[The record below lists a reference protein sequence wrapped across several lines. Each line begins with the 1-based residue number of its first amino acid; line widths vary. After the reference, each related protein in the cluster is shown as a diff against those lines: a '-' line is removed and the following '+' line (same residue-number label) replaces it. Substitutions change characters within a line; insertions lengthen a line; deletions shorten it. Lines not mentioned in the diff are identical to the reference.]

1 MIKVTCAIIRNE
13 EEEILVVQRSESSD
27 HPLKWE
33 FPGGKLKEGE
43 TAEECIIREI
53 MEELSLEVVII
64 SRLADVEYNYGI
76 KHILLMPFVCDTL
89 DDLPVLYEH
98 VDFKWLEPSEL
109 LNLDYSEADGIV
121 AEDYLKNINAY
132 EYKNVTGV
140 VEDHTAADDE
150 DLKTLVSGIMGR
162 KEAEW
167 IANSAVENPVIF
179 RKLIDYSFS
188 DDDKL
193 AFRSSW
199 ILAKVCDKEP
209 AIIYPYLSE
218 IVETLKNLNNESAQR
233 SLLRIISLSEMNK
246 LSKKHHGLLTDHC
259 FEALKSNFSSIAIKA
274 YSMEILYKLSK
285 IYPGLVH
292 ELSATINMLQGEG
305 SAGIIARGRMILRK
319 LAEITSED

>member
-98 VDFKWLEPSEL
+98 VDV
-109 LNLDYSEADGIV
+109 IV
-121 AEDYLKNINAY
+121 AKDYLKNLDASD
-132 EYKNVTGV
+132 YKNEKET
-140 VEDHTAADDE
+140 DE
-150 DLKTLVSGIMGR
+150 NHSAGYNEELKTMISGIMER

-209 AIIYPYLSE
+209 AIIYPYLPE

-259 FEALKSNFSSIAIKA
+259 FEALKSNFSSVAIKA
-274 YSMEILYKLSK
+274 YSMEILYKFSK

>member
-1 MIKVTCAIIRNE
+1 
-13 EEEILVVQRSESSD
+13 
-27 HPLKWE
+27 
-33 FPGGKLKEGE
+33 
-43 TAEECIIREI
+43 
-53 MEELSLEVVII
+53 VII

-89 DDLPVLYEH
+89 DELPVLYEH

-109 LNLDYSEADGIV
+109 LSLDYSEADVIV

-132 EYKNVTGV
+132 EYKNVKGV
-140 VEDHTAADDE
+140 VEDHAAADDE
-150 DLKTLVSGIMGR
+150 DLKTLVIGIMGR

-179 RKLIDYSFS
+179 RKLIDYSYS

-218 IVETLKNLNNESAQR
+218 IVATLKNLNNESAQR